1 MKKLEA
7 PNSLIGYADLDEKIC
22 DDLLEF
28 YKNDTMFHTV
38 KGVTANEKN
47 PSKDIKESF
56 DKNISANCAD
66 KTIYKYLAIL
76 HEFLNNYR
84 KLFPTLSF
92 VNVRI
97 SDSFN
102 IQKYPKDAGYVAWH
116 CERMNSDAKTSLRVL
131 SFITY
136 LNDVDVGGETE
147 FALQQRRIK
156 AKKGRTII
164 FPSEWSHLH
173 RGVPSPNQEKY
184 ITAGWFELV

>member
-1 MKKLEA
+1 
-7 PNSLIGYADLDEKIC
+7 
-22 DDLLEF
+22 
-28 YKNDTMFHTV
+28 
-38 KGVTANEKN
+38 
-47 PSKDIKESF
+47 
-56 DKNISANCAD
+56 
-66 KTIYKYLAIL
+66 
-76 HEFLNNYR
+76 
-84 KLFPTLSF
+84 
-92 VNVRI
+92 
-97 SDSFN
+97 
-102 IQKYPKDAGYVAWH
+102 
-116 CERMNSDAKTSLRVL
+116 MNSDAKTSLRVL

>member
-7 PNSLIGYADLDEKIC
+7 PNSLIGYADLDEEIC
-22 DDLLEF
+22 DDLVKF
-28 YKNDTMFHTV
+28 YQNDTMFHIVEGIT
-38 KGVTANEKN
+38 GNERN
-47 PSKDIKESF
+47 ASKDIKESF
-56 DKNISANCAD
+56 DKNISANCSD
-66 KTIYKYLAIL
+66 KTIYKYLTML
-76 HEFLNNYR
+76 HKFLNDYR
-84 KLFPTLSF
+84 KLFSTLSF

-102 IQKYPKDAGYVAWH
+102 IQKYPKDGAYKAWH
-116 CERMNSDAKTSLRVL
+116 CERMNSDVKTSLRVL